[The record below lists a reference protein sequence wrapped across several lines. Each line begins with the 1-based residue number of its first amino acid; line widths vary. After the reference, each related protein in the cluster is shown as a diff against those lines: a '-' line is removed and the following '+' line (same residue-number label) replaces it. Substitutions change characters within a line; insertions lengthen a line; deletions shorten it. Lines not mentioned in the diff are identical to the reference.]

1 MNFLNFKEE
10 LLCSSEEKFIGTY
23 NSLTDKHLV
32 GYFSN
37 ARIRRHL
44 LRSGL
49 ISRSGRIIPD
59 KEYQQNVQRKDR
71 QRYTE
76 ECLAQA
82 IFQKILDMER
92 HHELEMKRKL
102 ENSVKKVRVQKI
114 KVEKSGK
121 SVEGASSVYTPHPP
135 LGPRNH
141 YRPHRFVVGEPS
153 GQSQLTSWRPNTAPG
168 NTLQPLRLPPVC
180 SSAAIGS
187 APKASSAKQKH
198 HTLEP
203 DPQFASGVRLDF
215 ILEGERSE
223 LRLRN
228 SVEYVTG
235 ISPYQL
241 PVIKNHMIPVPPPPL
256 QKGDNSVNAVRAVRT
271 RMLRGRLFH
280 PTTAANVTGQLLPKN
295 SGGFPKPLLHSNAF
309 VTMIFLGKGLH
320 LRYDSTNY
328 RDEIEVHQQHCGGQN
343 LCVYKGKLLEGETF
357 QFVSKRHHGFP
368 FSLTFFLNGMQVDR
382 LSCCC
387 EYKHHKNTRLGGR
400 RGHFGFLNVEG
411 ASPCY
416 RCIFAMGLDKK
427 PSPPKTKMENNEE
440 KHVDS
445 WRDEVQS
452 EPSESSIEQKSS
464 KDSVLVISPC
474 YEESVETSEDKMET
488 RHEYRN
494 EEEKICGYESEDSQE
509 DTGKYEY
516 EEDFEAD
523 EEGDEE
529 QTGEQMNGVSRSSSD
544 DKNLDLDY
552 GKESNLSQKATRAS
566 DSEKDES
573 DSVSEDDKQGCK
585 PIQEELAKVIGNDL
599 HVNSEPEPSDS
610 HADEEEENITNTDCG
625 AKEAD
630 GAFLAEG
637 TRTLDVQKA
646 AEQVVR
652 EGHMIDEREAL
663 EKEDFVTEGG
673 DVCTEEAGEEMAR
686 MGDFLPKEDTVAV
699 MLVEG
704 QLAVEE
710 SAPEDST
717 MAEEDPK
724 GMGTGKGMES
734 GVEVACG
741 EQEVLMEGT
750 ESEAALGVQTPTGKE
765 LAGALLCRE
774 ADGVVSERAEV
785 AAEVSEGKE
794 ASEEVSEAKEAVEAT
809 EPLMEKV
816 VDEMVSEA
824 EEAVEVS
831 EGKEAAEEVSEA
843 KEAVGATEPLMEKVV
858 DAMVSEAEEA
868 MEEGGS
874 AGKDIVADAVSE
886 GEEAVED
893 ARVAEDIT
901 RVVGPEG
908 DEAVEE
914 AISERDEDA
923 EKPEVLL
930 ETLGD
935 TNFHTGEATLRGVDF
950 VKPNEFSQLKA
961 AGEEQIE
968 MGEAAIGAATS
979 ETDKASEVE
988 RNSLSAEDAVKES
1001 VDSEKGSLWQVA
1013 PGFKALVDAGGD
1025 PISEVSSPLEET
1037 TAAGE
1042 EEGLAETCSSGTP
1055 SLGSKAKKEHAME
1068 ERLVGEVMGLFAEKG
1083 RTESGGR
1090 EGTISGAAGPSEL
1103 VDGKEGSLDGAKERR
1118 KEKFSDEGVMDG
1130 AALPAAVLSVGRMG
1144 EARLVAFAVVGGRA
1158 GLGTLAET
1166 AAGQEMARCGRVDG
1180 GAVVQ
1185 AKVVGVAWRGLSV
1198 MEAAA
1203 PEGVSAEERG
1213 TAWETGRDGE
1223 GGVANGATDSR
1234 QGANWETALGCEER
1248 RPVPADEAG
1257 WEWSTA
1263 RPLSAQ
1269 HEEPCGTTSL
1279 GKQPMSETSLSTP
1292 AHGGGGTGPI
1302 GRQPARG
1309 EGLCLGTQP
1318 QPAAPGTGVDE
1329 DEDGSQ
1335 EGAEQAGVKAEGEQP
1350 RLCENMGEREG
1361 MDVLESTQST
1371 EVRVQRKDSPVGERP
1386 DAPGATD
1393 VGEGSRDPCEDVANP
1408 DAVVVPSVQPQDGEE
1423 TLL

>member
-1 MNFLNFKEE
+1 M
-10 LLCSSEEKFIGTY
+10 
-23 NSLTDKHLV
+23 
-32 GYFSN
+32 
-37 ARIRRHL
+37 A
-44 LRSGL
+44 
-49 ISRSGRIIPD
+49 
-59 KEYQQNVQRKDR
+59 
-71 QRYTE
+71 
-76 ECLAQA
+76 A
-82 IFQKILDMER
+82 
-92 HHELEMKRKL
+92 
-102 ENSVKKVRVQKI
+102 
-114 KVEKSGK
+114 VE
-121 SVEGASSVYTPHPP
+121 
-135 LGPRNH
+135 
-141 YRPHRFVVGEPS
+141 
-153 GQSQLTSWRPNTAPG
+153 QNTA
-168 NTLQPLRLPPVC
+168 
-180 SSAAIGS
+180 
-187 APKASSAKQKH
+187 
-198 HTLEP
+198 
-203 DPQFASGVRLDF
+203 
-215 ILEGERSE
+215 
-223 LRLRN
+223 
-228 SVEYVTG
+228 
-235 ISPYQL
+235 
-241 PVIKNHMIPVPPPPL
+241 
-256 QKGDNSVNAVRAVRT
+256 
-271 RMLRGRLFH
+271 
-280 PTTAANVTGQLLPKN
+280 
-295 SGGFPKPLLHSNAF
+295 
-309 VTMIFLGKGLH
+309 
-320 LRYDSTNY
+320 
-328 RDEIEVHQQHCGGQN
+328 
-343 LCVYKGKLLEGETF
+343 
-357 QFVSKRHHGFP
+357 
-368 FSLTFFLNGMQVDR
+368 
-382 LSCCC
+382 
-387 EYKHHKNTRLGGR
+387 
-400 RGHFGFLNVEG
+400 
-411 ASPCY
+411 
-416 RCIFAMGLDKK
+416 
-427 PSPPKTKMENNEE
+427 
-440 KHVDS
+440 
-445 WRDEVQS
+445 
-452 EPSESSIEQKSS
+452 
-464 KDSVLVISPC
+464 
-474 YEESVETSEDKMET
+474 
-488 RHEYRN
+488 
-494 EEEKICGYESEDSQE
+494 
-509 DTGKYEY
+509 
-516 EEDFEAD
+516 
-523 EEGDEE
+523 
-529 QTGEQMNGVSRSSSD
+529 
-544 DKNLDLDY
+544 
-552 GKESNLSQKATRAS
+552 
-566 DSEKDES
+566 
-573 DSVSEDDKQGCK
+573 
-585 PIQEELAKVIGNDL
+585 
-599 HVNSEPEPSDS
+599 
-610 HADEEEENITNTDCG
+610 
-625 AKEAD
+625 AD

-831 EGKEAAEEVSEA
+831 EGKEASEEVSEAKEAVEATEPLMEKVVDEMVSEAEEAVEVSEGKEAAEEVSEA

-886 GEEAVED
+886 GEEAVEDARVAEDITRVVGPEGDEAVED

-1013 PGFKALVDAGGD
+1013 PGFKALVDAGGN

-1166 AAGQEMARCGRVDG
+1166 AAGQEMARCGRVDE

-1223 GGVANGATDSR
+1223 GGVANGAVDSR

-1292 AHGGGGTGPI
+1292 AHGDGGTGPT

-1361 MDVLESTQST
+1361 SI
-1371 EVRVQRKDSPVGERP
+1371 
-1386 DAPGATD
+1386 
-1393 VGEGSRDPCEDVANP
+1393 
-1408 DAVVVPSVQPQDGEE
+1408 
-1423 TLL
+1423 